1 MRRGSME
8 YWPHRRAKKV
18 MPRVRNWP
26 DIAAPSFT
34 GLVAF
39 KAGMT
44 HVGLIDDSEESSK
57 GTEVIKP
64 VTVLEFPRVFIY
76 GVRFYSRKAN
86 QYTGVTKDLY
96 VKELASKLGI
106 NKTSNTTDKL
116 EEVKKEMS
124 HITNVSALAY
134 LDASPLGFGS
144 KRWMRFELDVGGK
157 DNAEKL
163 TFIEQWLGKEVKA
176 KDFLGE
182 GDYLDVKSI
191 SKGKGWAGV
200 IKRYGV
206 ARLMRKATQKIRH
219 TGTMGA
225 WHPPKVLYTIPQAGH
240 MGYNYRSEMNKRVL
254 KVGTAAEANQ
264 INVKGGYLNYGL
276 VKNDFILLEGSIPGV
291 PKRLVRIRKAIRNK
305 TVAKKPQ
312 LTYIS
317 TASKQGAA

>member
-1 MRRGSME
+1 ME

-26 DIAAPSFT
+26 NIAEPSFT

-44 HVGLIDDSEESSK
+44 HVGLIDDSESASK
-57 GTEVIKP
+57 GSEVIKP

-76 GVRFYSRKAN
+76 GVRFYS
-86 QYTGVTKDLY
+86 TKVHYPQPTKELY
-96 VKELASKLGI
+96 VKGHAAKLGI
-106 NKTSNTTDKL
+106 NKSQNHTDKL
-116 EEVKKEMS
+116 EAMKKEIE
-124 HITNVSALAY
+124 HFTNVSALAY
-134 LDASPLGFGS
+134 LDASNLGFGN
-144 KRWMRFELDVGGK
+144 KKWMRFELEVGGK
-157 DNAEKL
+157 DINEKL
-163 TFIEQWLGKEVKA
+163 SFIEQWLGKEVKA

-182 GDYLDVKSI
+182 GDYIDVKSI

-200 IKRYGV
+200 IKRFGV

-240 MGYNYRSEMNKRVL
+240 MGYNYRSEINKRVI
-254 KVGTAAEANQ
+254 KVGTAADANQ
-264 INVKGGYLNYGL
+264 VNVKGGYLNYGL
-276 VKNDFILLEGSIPGV
+276 VKNDYILLEGSIPGV

-305 TVAKKPQ
+305 AAVKKPQ
-312 LTYIS
+312 VTYIS
-317 TASKQGAA
+317 TESKQGAS